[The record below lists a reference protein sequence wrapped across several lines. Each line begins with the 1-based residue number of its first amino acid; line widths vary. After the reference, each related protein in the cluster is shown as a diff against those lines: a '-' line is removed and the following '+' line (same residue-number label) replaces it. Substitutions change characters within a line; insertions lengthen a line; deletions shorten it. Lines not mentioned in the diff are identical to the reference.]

1 MSAKPLGFPK
11 RARLLTRREFDRVFA
26 HPRRSVDDCF
36 TVLARANDLDGP
48 RLGLAIARKHARR
61 AVDRNRLKR
70 LVRESFRHH
79 RQDLGALDLVVL
91 GRQGIGGRSNAEVVA
106 SLERHWTR
114 LHAQC
119 NASSSC

>member
-26 HPRRSVDDCF
+26 RPCRSVDDCF

-48 RLGLAIARKHARR
+48 RLGLAIARKHARA

-70 LVRESFRHH
+70 LIRESFRIH
-79 RQDLGALDLVVL
+79 RQDLGTLDLVVL
-91 GRQGIGGRSNAEVVA
+91 GRQGVGERSNAEVAA